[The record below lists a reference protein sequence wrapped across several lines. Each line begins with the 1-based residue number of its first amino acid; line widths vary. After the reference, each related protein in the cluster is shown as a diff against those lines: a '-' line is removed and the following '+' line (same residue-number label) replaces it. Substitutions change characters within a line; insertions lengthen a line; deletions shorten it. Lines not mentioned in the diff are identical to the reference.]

1 MAKRLTQKQK
11 QEIIRL
17 FTSGININDLSKQF
31 DFNKSTITRNLKK
44 SLGELKYQ
52 EFMQKSKYIH
62 DEKQEIDKFEKNV
75 STIKK
80 KINNNKENLKEK
92 KEEEFFKSTEFQEI
106 VPLNCDFENL
116 TQKDLTSV
124 PISEVDFPKIVFM
137 IVDKKVELEIK
148 YLRDYPE
155 WGFLSKDEL
164 ERKTIEI
171 YFDLKIA
178 KGFCSKEQKVIK
190 VPNTDVFKIV
200 APILLSKGISRIV
213 SSNQLISL

>member
-1 MAKRLTQKQK
+1 LAKRLTQKQK

>member
-92 KEEEFFKSTEFQEI
+92 KGEFFKSTEFQEI